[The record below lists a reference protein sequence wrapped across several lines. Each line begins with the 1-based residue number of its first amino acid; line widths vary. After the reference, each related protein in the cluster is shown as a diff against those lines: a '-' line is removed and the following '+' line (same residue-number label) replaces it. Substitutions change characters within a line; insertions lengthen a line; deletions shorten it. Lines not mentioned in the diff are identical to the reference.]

1 MTADAPHLAAGLT
14 AGCRLAFGRGV
25 RLVHDEARGQ
35 DVLLY
40 PEGVLLLNET
50 AGAVLRRCDGSR
62 SVDEIAADLTREYAG
77 ASSPD
82 VLALLDGLV
91 ARRLLTAGPPG
102 GDPPLS
108 PAREAV
114 PPAPE
119 AAPAAPQ
126 VAPAAAADR
135 PDPVPLGLLAELT
148 YRCPLRCPYCSNPE
162 NLGSYRGELS
172 TEHWCRVL
180 DEARELGVLQVHLSG
195 GEPLLRR
202 DLAELVAHAHRL
214 GMYTGLVTSGVP
226 LTESRF
232 AALVQAGLDHVQ
244 LSVQDDA
251 AATADAIAGVR
262 AHERKLAAAAM
273 VTGHGL
279 PLTINAVLHRGNIGH
294 VAGLTEL
301 AGRMGADR
309 LELANTQYYGWARRN
324 WAALLPTR
332 AQVEAAEHDVQLARG
347 RLGRAMEIVYVVAD
361 YYEDRP
367 KPCMYG
373 WGIRQLIIA
382 PNGDALPCPSA
393 AQIPDLGV
401 ANVCDEPLGAIW
413 YSSPAF
419 NRFRG
424 TDWMPEP
431 CRSCP
436 RKEIDFGG
444 CRCQA
449 YQLTGDPAVTDP
461 VCSLSPHHDLVTGL
475 LDGTPAPAW
484 EPRMMTAGTRTG
496 AG

>member
-1 MTADAPHLAAGLT
+1 MTADALRPAAGLT
-14 AGCRLAFGRGV
+14 AGCRPAFGNGV
-25 RLVHDEARGQ
+25 RLVHDEARRQ
-35 DVLLY
+35 DALLY

-50 AGAVLRRCDGSR
+50 AGAILRRCDGSR
-62 SVDEIAADLTREYAG
+62 AVDEIAADLAREYAG
-77 ASSPD
+77 ASMPD

-91 ARRLLTAGPPG
+91 ARRLVMAGPPG
-102 GDPPLS
+102 GDPP
-108 PAREAV
+108 PAVAV
-114 PPAPE
+114 PRV
-119 AAPAAPQ
+119 APAAPG
-126 VAPAAAADR
+126 DR

-162 NLGSYRGELS
+162 NLAAYRGELT
-172 TEHWCRVL
+172 TEQWCKVL

-195 GEPLLRR
+195 GEPLVRR
-202 DLAELVAHAHRL
+202 DLADLIAHAHRL

-232 AALVQAGLDHVQ
+232 AALVEAGLDHVQ

-251 AATADAIAGVR
+251 AAAADAIAGVK

-273 VTGHGL
+273 VTAHGL
-279 PLTINAVLHRGNIGH
+279 PLTINAVLHRANIGH
-294 VAGLTEL
+294 VTGITEL
-301 AGRMGADR
+301 AERMGADR

-332 AQVEAAEHDVQLARG
+332 AEVEAAEHDVQLARA
-347 RLGRAMEIVYVVAD
+347 RLGPAMEIVYVVSD

-373 WGIRQLIIA
+373 WGVRQLIIA
-382 PNGDALPCPSA
+382 PNGDALPCPAA

-401 ANVCDEPLGAIW
+401 ANVRDEPLGAIW

-449 YQLTGDPAVTDP
+449 YQLTGDPAATDP

-475 LDGTPAPAW
+475 LTGAQAPAW
-484 EPRMMTAGTRTG
+484 EPRMMTGTRTG

>member
-1 MTADAPHLAAGLT
+1 MTPDARHPAAGLT
-14 AGCRLAFGRGV
+14 AGSRPAFGNGV

-35 DVLLY
+35 DALLY

-50 AGAVLRRCDGSR
+50 AGAVLRRCDGTR
-62 SVDEIAADLTREYAG
+62 AVDQIAADLASEYAG
-77 ASSPD
+77 ASVTD
-82 VLALLDGLV
+82 VLALLDGLE
-91 ARRLLTAGPPG
+91 ARHLITAGRPG
-102 GDPPLS
+102 SDPP
-108 PAREAV
+108 
-114 PPAPE
+114 PPAAAPRV
-119 AAPAAPQ
+119 APAAPGE
-126 VAPAAAADR
+126 R

-162 NLGSYRGELS
+162 NLAAYRGELT
-172 TEHWCRVL
+172 TEQWCRVL

-195 GEPLLRR
+195 GEPLVRR
-202 DLAELVAHAHRL
+202 DLAELIAHAHRL

-244 LSVQDDA
+244 LSVQDDTA
-251 AATADAIAGVR
+251 AIADAIAGVK

-279 PLTINAVLHRGNIGH
+279 PLTLNAVLHRGNIGH

-301 AGRMGADR
+301 AETMGAAR

-332 AQVEAAEHDVQLARG
+332 DQVEAAERDVALARARIG
-347 RLGRAMEIVYVVAD
+347 PAMEIVYVLAD

-373 WGIRQLIIA
+373 WGVRQLIIA
-382 PNGDALPCPSA
+382 PNGDALPCPA
-393 AQIPDLGV
+393 AGQLPDLGV
-401 ANVCDEPLGAIW
+401 VNVRDEPLSAIW

-424 TDWMPEP
+424 TSWMPEP

-449 YQLTGDPAVTDP
+449 YQLTGDAAATDP
-461 VCSLSPHHDLVTGL
+461 VCTLSPHHDLVTGL
-475 LDGTPAPAW
+475 LTGAPAAAW

>member
-1 MTADAPHLAAGLT
+1 MTADAPHPAAGLT
-14 AGCRLAFGRGV
+14 AGCRPAFGSGV
-25 RLVHDEARGQ
+25 RLVHDQARGQ
-35 DVLLY
+35 DALLY

-62 SVDEIAADLTREYAG
+62 DVAGIAADLTREYAD
-77 ASSPD
+77 ASMAD

-91 ARRLLTAGPPG
+91 DRRLVTAGPAGTDQPLPAPPQAAHRPG
-102 GDPPLS
+102 GP
-108 PAREAV
+108 AV
-114 PPAPE
+114 PRI
-119 AAPAAPQ
+119 APAAPG
-126 VAPAAAADR
+126 DR
-135 PDPVPLGLLAELT
+135 PDPVPLGLVAELT

-162 NLGSYRGELS
+162 DLAAYRGELS
-172 TEHWCRVL
+172 TEQWCRVL

-195 GEPLLRR
+195 GEPLVRR
-202 DLAELVAHAHRL
+202 DLADLVAHAHRL

-251 AATADAIAGVR
+251 AGGADAIAGVA

-301 AGRMGADR
+301 AERMGADR

-332 AQVEAAEHDVQLARG
+332 AEVEAAERDVQLARD
-347 RLGRAMEIVYVVAD
+347 RLGRAMEIVYVLAD

-382 PNGDALPCPSA
+382 PNGGALPCPAA

-401 ANVCDEPLGAIW
+401 ANVRDEPLRAIW

-449 YQLTGDPAVTDP
+449 YQLTGDPAATDP
-461 VCSLSPHHDLVTGL
+461 VCTLSPHHDLVTGL
-475 LDGTPAPAW
+475 LTGAQAPAW
-484 EPRMMTAGTRTG
+484 VPRMMTAGTRTG

>member
-1 MTADAPHLAAGLT
+1 MTADALRPAVGLT
-14 AGCRLAFGRGV
+14 AGYRPAFGSGV

-35 DVLLY
+35 DALLY

-50 AGAVLRRCDGSR
+50 AGAVLRRCDGR
-62 SVDEIAADLTREYAG
+62 RAVDEIAADLAREYAG
-77 ASSPD
+77 ASMPD

-91 ARRLLTAGPPG
+91 ARRLVTVGRPG
-102 GDPPLS
+102 GDPP
-108 PAREAV
+108 PAAV
-114 PPAPE
+114 PRV
-119 AAPAAPQ
+119 APAAPG
-126 VAPAAAADR
+126 DR

-162 NLGSYRGELS
+162 GLAAYRGELT
-172 TEHWCRVL
+172 TEQWCRVL

-195 GEPLLRR
+195 GEPLVRR
-202 DLAELVAHAHRL
+202 DLADLIAHADRL

-232 AALVQAGLDHVQ
+232 AALAEAGLDHVQ
-244 LSVQDDA
+244 LSVQDDDA
-251 AATADAIAGVR
+251 AAADAIAGVK
-262 AHERKLAAAAM
+262 AHERKLAVAAM
-273 VTGHGL
+273 VTAHGL
-279 PLTINAVLHRGNIGH
+279 PLTINAVLHRANIGH
-294 VAGLTEL
+294 VAGITEL
-301 AGRMGADR
+301 AERMGADR

-332 AQVEAAEHDVQLARG
+332 AQVEAAEHDVQLARA

-373 WGIRQLIIA
+373 WGVRQLIIA
-382 PNGDALPCPSA
+382 PNGDALPCPAA

-401 ANVCDEPLGAIW
+401 ANVRDEPLGDIW

-449 YQLTGDPAVTDP
+449 YQLTGDPAATDP

-475 LDGTPAPAW
+475 LTGAQAPAW

>member
-1 MTADAPHLAAGLT
+1 MTADARHRAAGLT
-14 AGCRLAFGRGV
+14 PGCRPAFGNGI
-25 RLVHDEARGQ
+25 RLIHDEARGQ
-35 DVLLY
+35 DALLY

-62 SVDEIAADLTREYAG
+62 AVDEIAADLALEYAG
-77 ASSPD
+77 ASTAD

-91 ARRLLTAGPPG
+91 ARRLITAGRPG
-102 GDPPLS
+102 SDPP
-108 PAREAV
+108 
-114 PPAPE
+114 PPVAAPRV
-119 AAPAAPQ
+119 ADAPRVAPAAPGE
-126 VAPAAAADR
+126 R

-162 NLGSYRGELS
+162 ELAAYRGELT
-172 TEHWCRVL
+172 TEQWCRVL
-180 DEARELGVLQVHLSG
+180 DEARDLGVLQVHLSG
-195 GEPLLRR
+195 GEPLVRR
-202 DLAELVAHAHRL
+202 DLADLIAHAHRL

-232 AALVQAGLDHVQ
+232 AALVHAGLDHVQ
-244 LSVQDDA
+244 LSVQDDTA
-251 AATADAIAGVR
+251 VTADAIAGVK
-262 AHERKLAAAAM
+262 AYERKLTAAAM

-279 PLTINAVLHRGNIGH
+279 PLTLNAVLHRANIGH
-294 VAGLTEL
+294 VAGLIEL
-301 AGRMGADR
+301 AERMGADR

-332 AQVEAAEHDVQLARG
+332 AQVEAAERDVQLARA
-347 RLGRAMEIVYVVAD
+347 RLGSAMEIVYVLAD
-361 YYEDRP
+361 YFEDRP

-373 WGIRQLIIA
+373 WGVRQLIIA
-382 PNGDALPCPSA
+382 PNGDVLPCPA
-393 AQIPDLGV
+393 AGQLPDLGV
-401 ANVCDEPLGAIW
+401 ANVRDEPLSAIW

-424 TDWMPEP
+424 TSWMPEP

-461 VCSLSPHHDLVTGL
+461 VCTLSPHHDLVTGL
-475 LDGTPAPAW
+475 LTGAQAPAW
-484 EPRMMTAGTRTG
+484 EPRMMTTGNRTG